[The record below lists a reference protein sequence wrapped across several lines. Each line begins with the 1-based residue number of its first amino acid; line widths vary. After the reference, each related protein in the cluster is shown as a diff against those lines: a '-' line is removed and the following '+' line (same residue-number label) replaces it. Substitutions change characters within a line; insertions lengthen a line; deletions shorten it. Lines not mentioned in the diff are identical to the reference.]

1 VTRTKLSSNRPFNKK
16 KDLGF
21 SLTELITAVSIVG
34 TLSAISVPAYIGQAN
49 RGCQNDAENSLH
61 QLMPTAQAFND
72 EYGTPATGWS
82 DLNRMGTLMTN
93 SGPAKGNGF
102 GLIELASCNYG
113 IRGTQNGNQYIF
125 ESFDVSEGG
134 GVPLTQQASP
144 PSNSGSKSGFNVVAC
159 LNVATGASDL
169 RRGDGSTPASI
180 SDLACS

>member
-1 VTRTKLSSNRPFNKK
+1 
-16 KDLGF
+16 
-21 SLTELITAVSIVG
+21 
-34 TLSAISVPAYIGQAN
+34 
-49 RGCQNDAENSLH
+49 
-61 QLMPTAQAFND
+61 
-72 EYGTPATGWS
+72 
-82 DLNRMGTLMTN
+82 MTN

>member
-1 VTRTKLSSNRPFNKK
+1 MLTQGQIARQINTRQNKGFTLS
-16 KDLGF
+16 
-21 SLTELITAVSIVG
+21 ELLVSVGIIG
-34 TLSAISVPAYIGQAN
+34 TLSAISLPTYISQVN

-82 DLNRMGTLMTN
+82 DLNKMGTLMTN